1 MEFRMNRAITAALG
15 LLILPAVAS
24 ATDVPTLEIVW
35 PVPESTI
42 QLGTDPE
49 QAIGVLVKSNFAL
62 LPAEKCGSNARCG
75 HVHMKI
81 DPEGDDC
88 NIPGR
93 AYNSMNSDFGGELIK
108 ARFGHCTSP
117 AGRHVIGVL
126 LADDNHKPVLVD
138 GRPVT
143 ALVSVVTKV
152 SN

>member
-1 MEFRMNRAITAALG
+1 MNRFKTAAFG
-15 LLILPAVAS
+15 LLLLPAGAG
-24 ATDVPTLEIVW
+24 ATDVPSLEIVW
-35 PVPESTI
+35 PVPNATI
-42 QLGTDPE
+42 QLGADPE

-62 LPAEKCGSNARCG
+62 LPAGKCGSNARCG

-93 AYNSMNSDFGGELIK
+93 AYNSMNSDFGGDLIK
-108 ARFGHCTSP
+108 ARFGHCKSP

-138 GRPVT
+138 GKPVT
-143 ALVSVVTKV
+143 ALVSVITKV
-152 SN
+152 GN